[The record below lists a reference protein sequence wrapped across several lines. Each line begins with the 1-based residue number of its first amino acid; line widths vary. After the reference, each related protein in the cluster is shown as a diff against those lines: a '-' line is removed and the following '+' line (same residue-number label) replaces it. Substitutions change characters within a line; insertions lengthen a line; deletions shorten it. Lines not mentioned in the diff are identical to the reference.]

1 MKAIFYKDFKNAYIP
16 EILEEIY
23 LNKIYVPFLNKDMNT
38 IVDIGANIGLTS
50 QYFSGFAKRVFA
62 VEPSKT
68 HIEVIDKMLKFNDIK
83 NVKIVDKAVYIENKE
98 LTFYHNENTTMFSLH
113 TAIANKPQDNEVV
126 QAITIE
132 KLFNDNKIEVCD
144 FLKLDVEGSEGEI
157 VSHKSFANVA
167 PRIKNMIMEYH
178 VWSGY
183 NPLQLV
189 NALRDYGFKDVDFIK
204 NVKATLIYAIR

>member
-1 MKAIFYKDFKNAYIP
+1 MKAIFYKDFQNAYIP

-23 LNKIYVPFLNKDMNT
+23 LNRVYVPFLSDKTET
-38 IVDIGANIGLTS
+38 IVDIGANIGLTA
-50 QYFSGFAKRVFA
+50 QYFSGFAKRVIA

-68 HIEVIDKMLKFNDIK
+68 HLEVINKLLEFNDIK
-83 NVKIVDKAVYIENKE
+83 NVTVVDKAIYIENKP

-113 TAIANKPQDNEVV
+113 AAVGNKPQDNETVD
-126 QAITIE
+126 AITIE
-132 KLFNDNKIEVCD
+132 KLFLDNKITTCD

-157 VSHKSFANVA
+157 INNKSFENVA
-167 PRIKNMIMEYH
+167 PKIKSMITEYH

-183 NPLQLV
+183 NPMQLV
-189 NALRDYGFKDVDFIK
+189 STLKDYGFSKVDFIK

>member
-23 LNKIYVPFLNKDMNT
+23 LNKVYVPFLNKDMDT
-38 IVDIGANIGLTS
+38 IVDIGANIGLTA

-62 VEPSKT
+62 VEPSVT
-68 HIEVIDKMLKFNDIK
+68 HIEVMNKMFKFNKLDNI
-83 NVKIVDKAVYIENKE
+83 KIVDKAIYIENKE
-98 LTFYHNENTTMFSLH
+98 LTFYHNENTTMYSLH
-113 TAIANKPQDNEVV
+113 TAIATKPQDNEVV
-126 QAITIE
+126 QAITME

-157 VSHKSFANVA
+157 ISHSSFAKVA
-167 PRIKNMIMEYH
+167 SRIKNMITEYH

-189 NALRDYGFKDVDFIK
+189 TALKDYGFKDVDFIK
-204 NVKATLIYAIR
+204 NVKATLIYATR